1 MNYNEFSL
9 LYNEILSKN
18 KLERYINNDF
28 CAKFYEFYNILI
40 ESNKVMNVTRILDA
54 KDAVVKHFADCLL
67 IADLI
72 PDGEFSLIDIG
83 CGGGFPTIPLAIARK
98 NLKITAIDST
108 TKKID
113 FVNSTARQLGLA
125 NVNAISARAEE
136 FIEGRRESFDFATS
150 RAVARLNMLS
160 ELTIPYVKIGGKFI
174 AMKGAQ
180 AQDELDEAQNGIK
193 KLGGTVSSNLVLDL
207 TDGEEINQRGVII
220 IEKTSRT
227 PSNYPR
233 KFGQIKNKPL

>member
-1 MNYNEFSL
+1 MDFNEFSL

-18 KLERYINNDF
+18 GLDPYIKDDL
-28 CAKFYEFYNILI
+28 CRKFYDFYNILI
-40 ESNKVMNVTRILDA
+40 ETNKVMNVTRILDA
-54 KDAVVKHFADCLL
+54 KDAIVKHFADCLL
-67 IADLI
+67 IANLI
-72 PDGEFSLIDIG
+72 PEGDFTLIDIG

-108 TKKID
+108 AKKID
-113 FVNSTARQLGLA
+113 FVNSAASQLGLT
-125 NVNAISARAEE
+125 NVIAVSARAEE
-136 FIEGRRESFDFATS
+136 FIEGKRESFDFATS
-150 RAVARLNMLS
+150 RAVARLNILS

-193 KLGGTVSSNLVLDL
+193 KLGGTVVDNLLLDL
-207 TDGEEINQRGVII
+207 TDGEDINQRGVII
-220 IEKTSRT
+220 IEKTSKT
-227 PSNYPR
+227 PANFPR

>member
-1 MNYNEFSL
+1 MDFNEFSL

-18 KLERYINNDF
+18 SLDPYIKDDL
-28 CAKFYEFYNILI
+28 CRKFYDFYNILI
-40 ESNKVMNVTRILDA
+40 ETNKVMNVTRILDA
-54 KDAVVKHFADCLL
+54 KDAIVKHFADCLL
-67 IADLI
+67 IANLI
-72 PDGEFSLIDIG
+72 PEGDFTLIDIG
-83 CGGGFPTIPLAIARK
+83 CGGGFPTIPLAIACK

-108 TKKID
+108 AKKID
-113 FVNSTARQLGLA
+113 FVNSAASQLGLT
-125 NVNAISARAEE
+125 NVIAVSARAEE
-136 FIEGRRESFDFATS
+136 FIEGKRESFDFATS

-193 KLGGTVSSNLVLDL
+193 KLGGTVVDNLVFDL
-207 TDGEEINQRGVII
+207 TDGEDINQRGVII
-220 IEKTSRT
+220 IEKTSKT
-227 PSNYPR
+227 PSNFPR

>member
-1 MNYNEFSL
+1 MDFNEFSL

-18 KLERYINNDF
+18 GLDSYIKDNL
-28 CAKFYEFYNILI
+28 CKKFYDFYNILI
-40 ESNKVMNVTRILDA
+40 ETNKVMNVTRILDA
-54 KDAVVKHFADCLL
+54 RDAIVKHFADCLL
-67 IADLI
+67 IANLI
-72 PDGEFSLIDIG
+72 PEGDFSLIDIG

-108 TKKID
+108 AKKID
-113 FVNSTARQLGLA
+113 FVNSAASQLGLA
-125 NVNAISARAEE
+125 NVNAVSARAEE
-136 FIEGRRESFDFATS
+136 FIEGKRESFDFATS

-193 KLGGTVSSNLVLDL
+193 KLGGTVVDNLLIDL
-207 TDGEEINQRGVII
+207 TDGDDINQRGVII
-220 IEKTSRT
+220 IEKTSKT
-227 PSNYPR
+227 PTNFPR

>member
-1 MNYNEFSL
+1 MNLNEFSL

-18 KLERYINNDF
+18 GLDSYIKDDI
-28 CAKFYEFYNILI
+28 CRKFYDFYNILI
-40 ESNKVMNVTRILDA
+40 ETNKVMNVTRILDA
-54 KDAVVKHFADCLL
+54 KDAIVKHFADCLL
-67 IADLI
+67 IANLI
-72 PDGEFSLIDIG
+72 PEGDFTLIDIG

-108 TKKID
+108 AKKID
-113 FVNSTARQLGLA
+113 FVNSAASHLA
-125 NVNAISARAEE
+125 LTNVIAISARAEE
-136 FIEGRRESFDFATS
+136 FIEGKRESFDFATS

-180 AQDELDEAQNGIK
+180 AQDELDEARNGIK
-193 KLGGTVSSNLVLDL
+193 KLGGTVKDNLLLDL
-207 TDGEEINQRGVII
+207 TDGEDINQRGVII
-220 IEKTSRT
+220 IEKTSKT
-227 PSNYPR
+227 PANFPR

>member
-1 MNYNEFSL
+1 MNLNEFSL

-18 KLERYINNDF
+18 GLDSYIKDDI
-28 CAKFYEFYNILI
+28 CRKFYDFYNILI
-40 ESNKVMNVTRILDA
+40 ETNKVMNVTRILDA
-54 KDAVVKHFADCLL
+54 KDAIVKHFADCLL
-67 IADLI
+67 IANLI
-72 PDGEFSLIDIG
+72 PEGDFTLIDIG

-113 FVNSTARQLGLA
+113 FVNFAASKLGLT
-125 NVNAISARAEE
+125 NVTAVSARAEE
-136 FIEGRRESFDFATS
+136 FIEGKRESFDFATS

-193 KLGGTVSSNLVLDL
+193 KLGGTVKDNLLLDL
-207 TDGEEINQRGVII
+207 TDGEDINQRGVII
-220 IEKTSRT
+220 IKKTSNT
-227 PSNYPR
+227 PANFPR